1 VWLSVVDGI
10 DGALAGV
17 YERDFPRAAALLHSA
32 ADSARTVG
40 MFDAALLSE
49 AQLGLVLVL
58 SGAVSDGLRLL
69 DWATTAAVSGEIGDP
84 SSAVAVCCLLT
95 AACLSIRDLA
105 RAAEWSQYA
114 WDLAADRGGGTLFDY
129 PRTDRAALRILQGD
143 WPGAEQ
149 DLRDVIEG
157 TQGWSRPAALARLH
171 LADLSRR
178 RGRFEQSIGVAGRG
192 QRVIGPRCPRSPDPA
207 HPEPPGPRP

>member
-69 DWATTAAVSGEIGDP
+69 DGATTAAVSGEIGDP

-114 WDLAADRGGGTLFDY
+114 WDLAADRGEGRCST
-129 PRTDRAALRILQGD
+129 I
-143 WPGAEQ
+143 PGP
-149 DLRDVIEG
+149 IG
-157 TQGWSRPAALARLH
+157 
-171 LADLSRR
+171 RR
-178 RGRFEQSIGVAGRG
+178 CGFC
-192 QRVIGPRCPRSPDPA
+192 RVIGQERSRICATSSRAPRAGPGRRPWPVCIWRIYPDGADGSSRHRHCWPRSACHRAAVPSVP
-207 HPEPPGPRP
+207 